1 MLQLYSFPQ
10 TRGVRVTWA
19 CIELDIDYEY
29 NIVNLYKLEH
39 KSPEY
44 KAITPTQKVPAI
56 VDGEVNIAES
66 GAILTYLA
74 DKAGKLIPKVNS
86 PLRAKYEEF
95 MFFVLTEL
103 EQPLWTQ
110 AKHKF
115 ALPED
120 KRIPQAI
127 ELGEWEF
134 QKALKVFGTMLG
146 DNQYVLGDEF
156 SVADIVAGHTLSWAQ
171 GFEQKIELDNVKE
184 YASRVLTRP
193 ALKQAR
199 AHEKELKDQI
209 K

>member
-74 DKAGKLIPKVNS
+74 DKAGKLIPEVNS

-115 ALPED
+115 ALPEN

-146 DNQYVLGDEF
+146 ENQYVLGDEF